1 MYSILA
7 WHISILDSMNDKIR
21 SWGLYLPTLAVVV
34 GDADGGD
41 DRTRSMSKSLM
52 LKSSSKSSMRSGG
65 RARRGWR
72 RIRRDVAPP
81 NLDGR
86 RPVVK
91 VGSNHMD
98 STSQKPYSHSPGA
111 GSQRRGF
118 QRPARPVAGACKR
131 SDWSSYGGSATA
143 RIGKNSSLIR
153 YVLAW
158 PVGCLYSPV
167 QPISCHDHDLSHFRT
182 LNL

>member
-7 WHISILDSMNDKIR
+7 WQINILDSMNDKIR
-21 SWGLYLPTLAVVV
+21 SRELYLLTVVVVV

-41 DRTRSMSKSLM
+41 DGTRSTSKSLM
-52 LKSSSKSSMRSGG
+52 LKSSSKSSMRAGG
-65 RARRGWR
+65 RARRSWW

-81 NLDGR
+81 DLDGR

-91 VGSNHMD
+91 VRSRSTD
-98 STSQKPYSHSPGA
+98 SASQKPYSPSPGV

-118 QRPARPVAGACKR
+118 RRPARPVASGRKR

-143 RIGKNSSLIR
+143 RRDKNSRSIR
-153 YVLAW
+153 YVLTW
-158 PVGCLYSPV
+158 PLGCLYSPI
-167 QPISCHDHDLSHFRT
+167 QPTSCRDHDLSRFRT
-182 LNL
+182 LN